1 MEHGVRGRSRWIE
14 LAAVAVMGLSSV
26 ATAWSSYQAAL
37 WSGNQS
43 TAYVRASALRVE
55 STRASGRA
63 NTLGSLDVAT
73 FIAWVEGYAREDT
86 MLTRFYESRFR
97 DEFKPAFNEW
107 VASRPRVNPEAAASP
122 FQLDSY
128 RLHENAVADSL
139 TAEAEAAFRE
149 GQRANDWSDRY
160 VLTLVL
166 FASVLFLTGLAQTA
180 EATASRVGLLV
191 LSGLLFLGATY
202 GLAVLPRL

>member
-86 MLTRFYESRFR
+86 MLTTFYESRFR